1 VCQPPWFGW
10 ALSRRAEPL
19 VKRGVRF
26 DYTRVQGSE
35 PFLCGRLDLARQLR
49 KAPSRLHQFES
60 HHDVFVP
67 DRLENRLQRRALDQV
82 ALSATSPPNWR
93 LAQEL
98 RSLFRA
104 VPPSDN
110 VQGDFR
116 AWRNERLMAHYGAVR
131 PWCELVLHRRMP
143 YSLVGQWHGIS
154 LLFPME
160 KLFERFVAGWL
171 NQNVASDVKVRTQA
185 ATEYL
190 CFQQGERIFR
200 LEPDILLESATR
212 RWVLD
217 TKWKRLDGADRANN
231 YGLSQA
237 DIYQLFAYGMK
248 YLGKAGGD
256 LALVFPRTRRFQEPL
271 PPFDLGHNLVLHVL
285 PFDLFREE
293 LDGFIQA
300 SIPLRSHLRAHQ
312 RAVAA

>member
-1 VCQPPWFGW
+1 
-10 ALSRRAEPL
+10 
-19 VKRGVRF
+19 
-26 DYTRVQGSE
+26 
-35 PFLCGRLDLARQLR
+35 
-49 KAPSRLHQFES
+49 
-60 HHDVFVP
+60 
-67 DRLENRLQRRALDQV
+67 
-82 ALSATSPPNWR
+82 
-93 LAQEL
+93 
-98 RSLFRA
+98 
-104 VPPSDN
+104 
-110 VQGDFR
+110 
-116 AWRNERLMAHYGAVR
+116 
-131 PWCELVLHRRMP
+131 MP

-300 SIPLRSHLRAHQ
+300 SIPLRSHLLAHQ